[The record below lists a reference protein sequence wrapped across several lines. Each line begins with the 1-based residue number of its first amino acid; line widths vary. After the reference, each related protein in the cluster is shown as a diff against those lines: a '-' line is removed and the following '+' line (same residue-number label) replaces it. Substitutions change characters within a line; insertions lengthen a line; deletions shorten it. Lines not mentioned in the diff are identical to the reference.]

1 MVINDWKINSRNFRS
16 PMEPTDLKYIFHIKD
31 DKYIVLPRWHK
42 VVWKLTILA
51 LRKEKTRQ
59 LSNMEW

>member
-1 MVINDWKINSRNFRS
+1 
-16 PMEPTDLKYIFHIKD
+16 MEPTDLKYIFHIKD